1 MSTEVTEQT
10 IIDYVI
16 RHAFPESEYH
26 AALQYPPLPPSKI
39 AKFSKYLWD
48 NYTKHQRYHL
58 ADAIEKQTKYK
69 EYKEYVEY
77 YNGAYGVDFDEETQS
92 KNDIIHHCLFHDATD
107 YNLHSGDN
115 ELPFHY
121 CHWDDYV
128 PQHYLIRCGDGENL
142 KNSIQHGIWGVNK
155 SSHNGSLM
163 FTNCAVKTDILWF
176 IKSGSNG
183 HAIAF
188 AEYVSHNARTKTNQE
203 LGWFGPD
210 TWEIEI
216 NYTNLR
222 MTETQPLYTEIKGG
236 SATIRKFSA
245 NCKMDLPK
253 IFANSSNIRQT
264 NV

>member
-10 IIDYVI
+10 IINYVI

-48 NYTKHQRYHL
+48 NYTKHQRYHS

-69 EYKEYVEY
+69 EYKEYY
-77 YNGAYGVDFDEETQS
+77 TCAYGVDFDEETQS
-92 KNDIIHHCLFHDATD
+92 INDIIHHCLFHDATD
-107 YNLHSGDN
+107 YNLYSGDN

-121 CHWDDYV
+121 CHWEDYV

-216 NYTNLR
+216 NYTKLR
-222 MTETQPLYTEIKGG
+222 MTEPLPLYTEIKGG

-245 NCKMDLPK
+245 NCKIDLPK
-253 IFANSSNIRQT
+253 IYANSSGLSIN